1 MSKTENKYP
10 FIKISEL
17 TPYENNARTH
27 SNEQIE
33 AICNSIRE
41 FGFINPVIIDENNMI
56 LVGHGRLEA
65 AKVLGI
71 DEAPYRRV
79 ENLTEDQ
86 KRAYILA
93 DNKLSDLGGWDEG
106 LLAQELGEIELDM
119 SLFGFDNIDI
129 GDIDIN
135 EDIEE
140 DEVPE
145 IDAEAEPRAKRGDI
159 YKLGDHFL
167 MCGDSTS
174 ESDVKELLS
183 YNGRSL
189 RLIYFLQIL
198 RIMSRMRARA
208 AQFLMMI

>member
-1 MSKTENKYP
+1 MSKTENKYQ

-17 TPYENNARTH
+17 SPYENNARTH

-33 AICNSIRE
+33 AICNSIKE

-56 LVGHGRLEA
+56 LVGHGRIEA

-71 DEAPYRRV
+71 DEAPYRRI

-93 DNKLSDLGGWDEG
+93 DNKLSDLGGWDEE

-119 SLFGFDNIDI
+119 SLFGFDNVEIE
-129 GDIDIN
+129 DIDFN
-135 EDIEE
+135 TADIEE
-140 DEVPE
+140 DEIPE
-145 IDAEAEPRAKRGDI
+145 IDDKVEPKSKIGDI
-159 YKLGDHFL
+159 YKLGNHFL

-174 ESDVKELLS
+174 ESDVKKLLS
-183 YNGRSL
+183 YNGRGL
-189 RLIYFLQIL
+189 R
-198 RIMSRMRARA
+198 
-208 AQFLMMI
+208 